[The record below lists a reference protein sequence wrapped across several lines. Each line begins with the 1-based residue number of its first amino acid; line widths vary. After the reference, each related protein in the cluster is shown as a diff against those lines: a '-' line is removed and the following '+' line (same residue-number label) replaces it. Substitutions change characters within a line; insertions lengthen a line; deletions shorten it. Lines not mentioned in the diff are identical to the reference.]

1 MRRLNLIIA
10 TALVA
15 ASLGVQPAVA
25 QAVAKENEVVTMKD
39 ALKEMLQNHGAA
51 TLKKVTVNV
60 DADKSKVLA
69 QTYGVETAGAY
80 TVYQGIGAD
89 KSTVTGTV
97 VIVNEQG
104 KEGPLQM
111 LVALNP
117 EGQIY
122 DLGFTVFGEDKG
134 KSASTWGFLRQFI
147 DKKAGDSFLL
157 GKDIDGV
164 SGATWSAESVTK
176 AAARGVVVFAEFL
189 K

>member
-1 MRRLNLIIA
+1 MRRLNLIFA

-15 ASLGVQPAVA
+15 VALGAQPAVA
-25 QAVAKENEVVTMKD
+25 QIAKTNGVVTMKD

-51 TLKKVTVNV
+51 TLKKVSVTV
-60 DADKSKVLA
+60 DADKSKALA
-69 QTYGVETAGAY
+69 QTYGVETAGTY

-104 KEGPLQM
+104 KEGPLQL

-117 EGQIY
+117 EGKIY

-134 KSASTWGFLRQFI
+134 KSASTWGFLKQFVE
-147 DKKAGDSFLL
+147 KKAGDPFVV
-157 GKDIDGV
+157 GNDIDGV
-164 SGATWSAESVTK
+164 SGATWSSNSVTS
-176 AAARGVVVFAEFL
+176 AAERGVVVFAEFL